1 MLIGNSLK
9 IFKEF
14 WPHIFPEDDCIH
26 PRHYA
31 VQVQP
36 MTSWTTEIHCTSSKN
51 TFLITGDWDHYSS
64 PTREIRKI
72 VFHCLC
78 LLLQLFKYASW
89 SDHQTWEHPPPTH
102 THTEA
107 AVLEPQHL
115 TDTDITAGWA
125 QDGKSMEAGT
135 WHFHWW
141 AFRDVFPL
149 SPWTLKVCP
158 YLCLCRTH
166 LFSFDGLL
174 HWPFRLS
181 QRQSDQHSLHVAC
194 RLDPLILT
202 HCKINGERAIW
213 QSFTSDL

>member
-89 SDHQTWEHPPPTH
+89 SDHQTWEHPPPH
-102 THTEA
+102 THTQRLLFWSLSIWLTLILQLAEPRMENQWR
-107 AVLEPQHL
+107 LEPGISIDELSGMSFLCHL
-115 TDTDITAGWA
+115 GPWRFAHTFAFVGLISSHSTVCSIGPSDFHKDSQTSTPSMSHAG
-125 QDGKSMEAGT
+125 
-135 WHFHWW
+135 
-141 AFRDVFPL
+141 
-149 SPWTLKVCP
+149 
-158 YLCLCRTH
+158 
-166 LFSFDGLL
+166 
-174 HWPFRLS
+174 
-181 QRQSDQHSLHVAC
+181 
-194 RLDPLILT
+194 
-202 HCKINGERAIW
+202 
-213 QSFTSDL
+213 